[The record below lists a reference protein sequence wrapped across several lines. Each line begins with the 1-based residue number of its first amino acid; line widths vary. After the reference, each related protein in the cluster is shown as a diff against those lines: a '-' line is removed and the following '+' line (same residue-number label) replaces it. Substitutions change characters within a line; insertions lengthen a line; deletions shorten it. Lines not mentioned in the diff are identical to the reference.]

1 MSDKY
6 LAEPDLNFI
15 TEVVGLGG
23 DSLKK
28 CFQCATCSVVCPI
41 APDNK
46 PFPRKEMVAASWG
59 LRDRLTHDLDVW
71 LCHQCGDCSTYC
83 PRGAKPGDVLGAI
96 RSYAIDEYATP
107 KALGKAVNDPKKLP
121 ILIAIPAILFAILAF
136 VTTSMGGAMDKIFKA
151 LGLEALGFEWAHHHP
166 EDVIAHADFYS
177 TWFVDLVFIPLSI
190 LVVVV
195 FLLGLRRFL
204 VDMHEQAI
212 KDGKTSLGPQN
223 IATLAVGT
231 VKGIIAMLPTILKHD
246 KFTECSEN
254 KERSTA
260 HMMVLYGFIG
270 LFIMTAYGFI
280 ALYLLNNPGPYPQWN
295 PFKILANAAGIALV
309 LGGILMIKNRLA
321 KKDDQ
326 VSTYKDWFLLGMVL
340 GLGLSG
346 MLTELTRLAGAEA
359 LTYFMY
365 YIHLIFIFGTF
376 AYLPFSKLAHLVY
389 RTVAMGYAEYSGREK

>member
-46 PFPRKEMVAASWG
+46 PFPRKEMIAASWG
-59 LRDRLTHDLDVW
+59 LKNRLVSDVDIW

-96 RSYAIDEYATP
+96 RSYAINEYATP

-121 ILIAIPAILFAILAF
+121 ILIAIPAILFAVLAF
-136 VTTSMGGAMDKIFKA
+136 VTTSMGGVMDKIFKA
-151 LGLEALGFEWAHHHP
+151 LGFEALGFEWAHHHAD
-166 EDVIAHADFYS
+166 DVIAHADFYS

-190 LVVVV
+190 LVAVV

-212 KDGKTSLGPQN
+212 KEGKTSLGSQN
-223 IATLAVGT
+223 IGALAVGT

-280 ALYLLNNPGPYPQWN
+280 ALYLLSSPGPYPQWN

>member
-6 LAEPDLNFI
+6 LAEPDLDFI

-46 PFPRKEMVAASWG
+46 PFPRKEMIAASWG
-59 LRDRLTHDLDVW
+59 LKNRLVSDVDIW

-96 RSYAIDEYATP
+96 RSYAINEYATP

-121 ILIAIPAILFAILAF
+121 LLIAIPAILFAVLAF
-136 VTTSMGGAMDKIFKA
+136 VTTSMGGVMDKIFKA
-151 LGLEALGFEWAHHHP
+151 LGFEALGFEWAHHHAD
-166 EDVIAHADFYS
+166 DVIAHADFYS

-190 LVVVV
+190 LVAVV

-212 KDGKTSLGPQN
+212 KEGKTSLGSQN
-223 IATLAVGT
+223 IGALAVGT

-280 ALYLLNNPGPYPQWN
+280 ALYLLSSPGPYPQWN